1 MNKSFNQSSIYRF
14 GLPLCLGLG
23 SLAFLAIGIWATI
36 LLLFTSKITTVLILV
51 LLGGWFVIGCII
63 TGAVLLWQ
71 LVRNPKLVNR
81 NVHRLQWLLGLIA
94 IIIAAISLPLSY
106 FWADTGDAPG
116 VVFIGLFLRQC
127 RLLVGFWLVFGGG
140 RWGEDL
146 FFGFAGIF
154 GCL

>member
-1 MNKSFNQSSIYRF
+1 MNKSFNQSSIYRL

-23 SLAFLAIGIWATI
+23 SLTFLAIGIWATI

-71 LVRNPKLVNR
+71 LVRNPQLVSR
-81 NVHRLQWLLGLIA
+81 NVYRLQWLLGLIA

-116 VVFIGLFLRQC
+116 VVFIGLFLAAMPFAC
-127 RLLVGFWLVFGGG
+127 WVLVSVW
-140 RWGEDL
+140 RWTLG
-146 FFGFAGIF
+146 
-154 GCL
+154 